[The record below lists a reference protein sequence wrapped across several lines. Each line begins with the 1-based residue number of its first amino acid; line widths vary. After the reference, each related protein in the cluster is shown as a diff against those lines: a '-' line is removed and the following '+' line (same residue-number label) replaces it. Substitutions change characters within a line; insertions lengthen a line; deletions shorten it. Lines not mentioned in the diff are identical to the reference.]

1 MENLFQVVLNYLWAI
16 VKLIGLS
23 ILCAIPFFILIK
35 IFKNKYLLLRKKKS
49 VIFSLFI
56 IIFILSYI
64 ILLLIYFLPILSIFK
79 GVSFLNILGII
90 FYHLIRLLIINILI
104 SGVFLGFSFIT
115 LAFYD
120 KFNEKKKQPKTNLNL
135 IKSLI
140 LTNIIFFIIL
150 LIFPKLI
157 AILIYLIYL

>member
-1 MENLFQVVLNYLWAI
+1 MENLFQVVLNYLLTI

-64 ILLLIYFLPILSIFK
+64 ILLLIYFLPLLSIFK

-90 FYHLIRLLIINILI
+90 FYHLIRLLIVNILI

-120 KFNEKKKQPKTNLNL
+120 KFNEKKKHPKTNLNL